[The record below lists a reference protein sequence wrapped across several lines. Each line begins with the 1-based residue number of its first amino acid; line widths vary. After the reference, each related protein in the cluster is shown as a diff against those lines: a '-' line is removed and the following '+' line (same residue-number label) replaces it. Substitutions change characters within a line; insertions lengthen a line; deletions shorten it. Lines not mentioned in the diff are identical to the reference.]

1 MGTKTII
8 TIFIILMIT
17 GTLLIEMTGCKTR
30 TNTNKNENMSLGIE
44 GDIVEIEGL
53 INESSVLSEE
63 DLDLIS

>member
-17 GTLLIEMTGCKTR
+17 GTLLIEMTGCKTM

-53 INESSVLSEE
+53 INESSILSDE